1 MPRSGAA
8 GDNETEQ
15 KIHTADKETP
25 TMTAATAITAAAL
38 RDAIQTIAENS
49 ASAAN
54 DRALAANLAATNIR
68 VDNVNTDADTT
79 SASFDMIFVDKSGC
93 DVYAIEA
100 DVVFDENLLPCAV
113 CVVAHNARTGE
124 YIDFAVKEG
133 NVDAALIAEKAM
145 AMLAQ

>member
-1 MPRSGAA
+1 
-8 GDNETEQ
+8 
-15 KIHTADKETP
+15 
-25 TMTAATAITAAAL
+25 MTAAVTTAAL
-38 RDAIQTIAENS
+38 RDAIQTIAEAS

-54 DRALAANLAATNIR
+54 DCANVAGMAATNIR

-79 SASFDMIFVDKSGC
+79 SASFNMIFVDKSGC

-100 DVVFDENLLPCAV
+100 DVVFDENILPCAI

-124 YIDFAVKEG
+124 YIDFAAKEG
-133 NVDAALIAEKAM
+133 DVDAALIAEKAV